1 MSNNKNAQIRYQML
15 DRCLRNTGKRYF
27 IDDLLE
33 ECNQALENFNG
44 SESRIEKRQ
53 LYDDL
58 RFMESPE
65 GWSAPILRIQD
76 GRRKYIR
83 YEDPNFSISNQ
94 PLNESE
100 LRQLQTGM
108 ALLKRFEGIP
118 QLDELYEIISNLQA
132 DSGVPE
138 IAPKVS
144 FDTNPYLRGLEHL
157 QPLFNAINYQQV
169 LQIDYQDFRHPT
181 AYQIT
186 FHPYFLKQYNKRWFV
201 FGYHAEW
208 ERSKINLALDRIRQI
223 RPLDLPYRPDDTD
236 WPEYFEDLIGV
247 SRKPEQEVQTIE
259 LWVDPHNAPYI
270 KTKPL
275 HGSQKVKSDDDTGM
289 VLTLELIPNFEFYQV
304 ILSFGPLVK
313 VLGPEEVVEEMQK
326 KSRELYTVYSNS

>member
-1 MSNNKNAQIRYQML
+1 MSSNKNAQLRYSVL
-15 DRCLRNTGKRYF
+15 DRCLRNTGRKYF

-33 ECNQALENFNG
+33 ACNQALENFNG
-44 SESRIEKRQ
+44 LESKIEKRQ

-65 GWSAPILRIQD
+65 GWSAPIQRIQD

-83 YEDPNFSISNQ
+83 YEDPSFSINNQ

-100 LRQLQTGM
+100 LRQLQSGM

-118 QLDELYEIISNLQA
+118 QLEELYEIISNLQ
-132 DSGVPE
+132 SSHGVQE

-157 QPLFNAINYQQV
+157 QPLFNAITYQQA
-169 LQIDYQDFRHPT
+169 LQIEYQDFRNPT
-181 AYQIT
+181 PYEIT

-208 ERSKINLALDRIRQI
+208 ERSDINLALDRIQRIQTTS
-223 RPLDLPYRPDDTD
+223 LPYRPDDTD

-247 SRKPEQEVQTIE
+247 SRNPEQKVQTIE
-259 LWVDPHNAPYI
+259 LWVDPQNAPYL

-275 HGSQKVKSDDDTGM
+275 HGSQKIRSEDETGTI
-289 VLTLELIPNFEFYQV
+289 LSLELIPNFEFYQV

-313 VLGPEEVVEEMQK
+313 VLGPEEVKHKVQSRLAEAL
-326 KSRELYTVYSNS
+326 KSYKS